1 MTVLSQVA
9 TDTEKLRV
17 FISYSRDDLAFADQ
31 LDATLK
37 LVGFNTTIDRHGID
51 PGEDWKT
58 RLGGLIRD
66 TDTVVFVLTPSSAR
80 SDICAWEVEEAKRL
94 GKRILPVVPRSLD
107 GAGAPPGLAALNYI
121 FFYAEPKKPG
131 SGFGQGLLDLVG
143 ALNTDLEWLREHT
156 RYLQRAT
163 EWDAGGRPPNR
174 LLSGGDIALAKA
186 WAARRP
192 KDAPAP
198 TGLHLDFI
206 RASEDWE
213 TRQQSEERQRLQQM
227 AEAQAAREAALADKE
242 AAQQR
247 EAVGVHGASCG
258 SRWRGWR
265 RRCCWLWRRAGLGYL
280 RVFCSGAGTSGE
292 DRQPRRWRRGRKRSR
307 RATRRCSRS
316 PSSWPICLTRLPS
329 RRRTPA
335 RVAAG
340 ARSPARRDERRR
352 DHEAGVLG
360 AGRGEPG
367 TRRRARAMCSRAPG
381 QERGGRRTGRASSP
395 APTTARVCGTP
406 DRRRA
411 GD

>member
-1 MTVLSQVA
+1 MSVLSQVA
-9 TDTEKLRV
+9 TDSEKLRV

-51 PGEDWKT
+51 PGEDWKA

-121 FFYAEPKKPG
+121 LFYAEPKKPG

-174 LLSGGDIALAKA
+174 LLSGGDIGLAKA

-206 RASEDWE
+206 RASEE
-213 TRQQSEERQRLQQM
+213 TEAARSDAARRDLEERERLVRDAELAQREK
-227 AEAQAAREAALADKE
+227 AEASRRLVRRTLVGAAAALVLAV
-242 AAQQR
+242 AA
-247 EAVGVHGASCG
+247 
-258 SRWRGWR
+258 
-265 RRCCWLWRRAGLGYL
+265 
-280 RVFCSGAGTSGE
+280 SGAGFYAYLQRGE
-292 DRQPRRWRRGRKRSR
+292 EERGR
-307 RATRRCSRS
+307 
-316 PSSWPICLTRLPS
+316 
-329 RRRTPA
+329 
-335 RVAAG
+335 G
-340 ARSPARRDERRR
+340 ARGPRGQIRGRGGGGA
-352 DHEAGVLG
+352 
-360 AGRGEPG
+360 AGRGQA
-367 TRRRARAMCSRAPG
+367 TR
-381 QERGGRRTGRASSP
+381 
-395 APTTARVCGTP
+395 
-406 DRRRA
+406 
-411 GD
+411 

>member
-121 FFYAEPKKPG
+121 LFYAEPKKPG
-131 SGFGQGLLDLVG
+131 SRFGPGLLDLVA

-206 RASEDWE
+206 RASEE
-213 TRQQSEERQRLQQM
+213 TETARSDAARRDLEERERLVRAAEMAQREKAEASRRVVRRTLVGAAAALLLAVAASGGGLFAYLQRGEAERQRQ
-227 AEAQAAREAALADKE
+227 EALAQKGELEAHAARAEKAA
-242 AAQQR
+242 
-247 EAVGVHGASCG
+247 
-258 SRWRGWR
+258 
-265 RRCCWLWRRAGLGYL
+265 
-280 RVFCSGAGTSGE
+280 GE
-292 DRQPRRWRRGRKRSR
+292 RGRLGRKPSR
-307 RATRRCSRS
+307 RATRRC
-316 PSSWPICLTRLPS
+316 
-329 RRRTPA
+329 
-335 RVAAG
+335 
-340 ARSPARRDERRR
+340 
-352 DHEAGVLG
+352 
-360 AGRGEPG
+360 
-367 TRRRARAMCSRAPG
+367 
-381 QERGGRRTGRASSP
+381 
-395 APTTARVCGTP
+395 
-406 DRRRA
+406 
-411 GD
+411 

>member
-51 PGEDWKT
+51 PGEDWRT

-121 FFYAEPKKPG
+121 YFYADPKKPG
-131 SGFGQGLLDLVG
+131 SSFGQGLLDLVG
-143 ALNTDLEWLREHT
+143 ALNTDLEWLRELT

-213 TRQQSEERQRLQQM
+213 ARQQSEERQRLQQM
-227 AEAQAAREAALADKE
+227 AEAQAARETALADKE

-247 EAVGVHGASCG
+247 EAAAS
-258 SRWRGWR
+258 R
-265 RRCCWLWRRAGLGYL
+265 RIVRVTLAGLAAAL
-280 RVFCSGAGTSGE
+280 LLAVAASGAGYFAYLQRGE
-292 DRQPRRWRRGRKRSR
+292 ALKTRDAALLTQSKFLADLSLHLTKQGDPGTGLLLALEALRDVSSDQEIARSR
-307 RATRRCSRS
+307 PPWA
-316 PSSWPICLTRLPS
+316 
-329 RRRTPA
+329 PA
-335 RVAAG
+335 EISLEH
-340 ARSPARRDERRR
+340 ARSF
-352 DHEAGVLG
+352 
-360 AGRGEPG
+360 
-367 TRRRARAMCSRAPG
+367 C
-381 QERGGRRTGRASSP
+381 AS
-395 APTTARVCGTP
+395 
-406 DRRRA
+406 
-411 GD
+411 